1 MNNAFNMIM
10 RTTALMRPQ
19 PFIMRQALRPFSMG
33 MMQTQNESFNMMFE
47 KWNLETFLM
56 FDQQVIEQTLEC
68 KKNKATKQAQRK
80 RNKRKTGAQINVR
93 FK

>member
-33 MMQTQNESFNMMFE
+33 MMQTQNESLNM
-47 KWNLETFLM
+47 M